1 MEGFMT
7 STRRTFLG
15 GTAAALAVSGAQAD
29 PAYPTTGLKIGIA
42 SYSLRK
48 FTRAQAIDMIRR
60 LGMKYVSVKSF
71 HLPYESTPEE
81 IRAARAEFEAA
92 GLTILSG
99 GNVPFDK
106 PDQADIRRKF
116 EYAKMA
122 GMAELVCAPTHETLP
137 LLEPF
142 VREYDIRL
150 AIHNH
155 GPEDKQFPT
164 PQSVRDA
171 VKGMDA
177 RIGLCID
184 VGHTVRAGADPVSSA
199 QEAGARLFD
208 MHIKD
213 LIRQSSDENCP
224 VGDGIIPVTA
234 IFKQLNRMGYARSV
248 MLEYEA
254 DPDAPFA
261 PMMKSIGY
269 ERGVLAGLHG

>member
-1 MEGFMT
+1 MT

-15 GTAAALAVSGAQAD
+15 GTAAALAASGVQAD
-29 PAYPTTGLKIGIA
+29 PAYPTSGLKIGVA

-60 LGMKYVSVKSF
+60 LGVKYVSIKSV

-164 PQSVRDA
+164 PRSVLDA
-171 VKGMDA
+171 VKDMDA
-177 RIGLCID
+177 RMGLCID

-199 QEAGARLFD
+199 REAGARLFD

-213 LIRQSSDENCP
+213 LIRRSSDENCP

-234 IFKQLNRMGYARSV
+234 IFQQLNGMAYARSV

-254 DPDAPFA
+254 DADAPFA